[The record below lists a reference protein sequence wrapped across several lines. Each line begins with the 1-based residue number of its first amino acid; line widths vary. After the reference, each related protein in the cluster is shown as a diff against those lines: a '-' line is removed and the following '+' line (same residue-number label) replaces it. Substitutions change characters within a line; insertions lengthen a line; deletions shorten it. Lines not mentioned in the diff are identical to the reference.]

1 MPDDLKTE
9 RTTLKRLPA
18 RGSHDF
24 ETIAGIL
31 DEAIFC
37 HMAFAVDG
45 QPYAIPTAFG
55 REDRTLYIHGS
66 SASRM
71 LGALDGPVSA
81 CLTATLIDGLV
92 LARSAFRHSVNY
104 RSVLVLGTM
113 ELAEGDEKLRG
124 LKVITNHVVPGRWGD
139 IRPPS
144 PLEMKATTVLRMP
157 IVEASAKVRTGGPND
172 VEEDYDLPTWA
183 GVVPLSLIPGTPV
196 PDSRLADGVSPPG
209 YPANYKRPN
218 AG

>member
-1 MPDDLKTE
+1 MSDLKTE

-24 ETIAGIL
+24 ETMAGIL

-37 HMAFAVDG
+37 HIAFVADG

-55 REDRTLYIHGS
+55 REDRKLYIHGS

-71 LGALDGPVSA
+71 LGALDGPVNA

-104 RSVLVLGTM
+104 RSVVVLGTM
-113 ELAEGDEKLRG
+113 EPVEGDEKLRG
-124 LKVITNHVVPGRWGD
+124 LKVITNHLVPGRWGD
-139 IRPPS
+139 VRPPS
-144 PLEMKATTVLRMP
+144 AQEMKATAVLKMP
-157 IVEASAKVRTGGPND
+157 IMEASAKIRTGGPND
-172 VEEDYDLPTWA
+172 VEDDYALPTWA
-183 GVVPLSLIPGTPV
+183 GVVPLSLTAGVPV
-196 PDSRLADGVSPPG
+196 QDSRLADGISPPR
-209 YPANYKRPN
+209 YAANYRRPN